1 MAEVGCLKDKCLQN
15 LQVEGNTVINGNIK
29 GLIPIRTVKA
39 ITDASGTSH
48 PLTPEDAGLVNVSA
62 VLAAGSVIK
71 LPAATPANVGLY
83 YKIIFTAAMAGA
95 AKIQLPQ
102 GGTATFEGV
111 VVQERCGTGAGVAE
125 HATNVR
131 ATTLVP
137 DPGAEQCIE
146 LDENDVTFGGGVGT
160 HLEFYYVSTTQVFV
174 TGRLLTNVATS
185 ALDGLT
191 ASTFTATGY

>member
-15 LQVEGNTVINGNIK
+15 LQVEGTTVINGNVK
-29 GLIPIRTVKA
+29 GSVPIRTVKA

-62 VLAAGSVIK
+62 ILAAGSVIK

-83 YKIIFTAAMAGA
+83 YKIIFTASMAA
-95 AKIQLPQ
+95 AAQIQLPQ
-102 GGTATFEGV
+102 LGTATFEGV
-111 VVQERCGTGAGVAE
+111 IVQERCGTGAGVAE

-131 ATTLVP
+131 ATTIVP
-137 DPGAEQCIE
+137 DPGAEQSIE
-146 LDENDVTFGGGVGT
+146 LDENDVTFGGGIGT
-160 HLEFYYVSTTQVFV
+160 SLEFYYVSTTQVFV
-174 TGRLLTNVATS
+174 TGRMLVNAATS

-191 ASTFTATGY
+191 ATTFTATGY